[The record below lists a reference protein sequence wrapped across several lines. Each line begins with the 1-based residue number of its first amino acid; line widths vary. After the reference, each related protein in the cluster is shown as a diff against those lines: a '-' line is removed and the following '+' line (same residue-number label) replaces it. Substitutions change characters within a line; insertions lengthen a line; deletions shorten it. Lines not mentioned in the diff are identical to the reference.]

1 MKANISRP
9 QRIGAAADTIN
20 SIYKEKFKE
29 NTINTMIMCGHVIYK
44 SLYENYIKPYD
55 ESDDLDERKKILNEL
70 VEKIRD
76 EGINASVSL
85 EEAHRQ
91 ADKIRAKKE
100 KEKIDFYANVV
111 E

>member
-9 QRIGAAADTIN
+9 QRIGAAADAIN

-44 SLYENYIKPYD
+44 SLYENYIKTYD
-55 ESDDLDERKKILNEL
+55 ESDDLDERRKILNEL

-76 EGINASVSL
+76 EGINASIKL

-91 ADKIRAKKE
+91 ADKIRAEKE
-100 KEKIDFYANVV
+100 KEKMDFYANVA